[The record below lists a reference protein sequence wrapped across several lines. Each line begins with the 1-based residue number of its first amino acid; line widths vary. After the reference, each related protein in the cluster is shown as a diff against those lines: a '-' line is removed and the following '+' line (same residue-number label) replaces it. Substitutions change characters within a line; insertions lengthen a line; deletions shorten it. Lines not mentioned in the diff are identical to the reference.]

1 MPRIAAALVIGLAT
15 LVAQVN
21 AQTPSAGRLPLFDAH
36 LHYNDDARAPFP
48 LADVLARFR
57 HAGVTTIL
65 ATSRPNDGTRA
76 LVAAAAAAGAAAP
89 RVVPFIR
96 PYRDHA
102 DRATWFDDPA
112 IYALIESEL
121 LRPIDWRGI
130 GEFHVFGRDAA
141 TPWVRKIVELA
152 VKRGLWLHA
161 HCDEAALGHLL
172 AHDPRV
178 PIVWAHSGFGTP
190 PARIGDWLDKHPNLI
205 GELSYRYD
213 VTVDGKLAPE
223 WRALFL
229 RHPDRFVIG
238 SDTWINGR
246 WAQYG
251 EIMDGYRGW
260 LAQLPP
266 DVAGAIAHRNGER
279 LFANGR

>member
-1 MPRIAAALVIGLAT
+1 MHACECGSPSPAGFVLPGRLSRGVRRCDTSSMRRPLLAPRIAAALVIGLAA

-21 AQTPSAGRLPLFDAH
+21 AQTPPQAGRLPLFDAH
-36 LHYNDDARAPFP
+36 LHYNDDALVSYPV
-48 LADVLARFR
+48 ADVLARFR

-102 DRATWFDDPA
+102 DRVTWFDDPA

-141 TPWVRKIVELA
+141 TPWVR
-152 VKRGLWLHA
+152 
-161 HCDEAALGHLL
+161 
-172 AHDPRV
+172 
-178 PIVWAHSGFGTP
+178 
-190 PARIGDWLDKHPNLI
+190 KHPNLI

-266 DVAGAIAHRNGER
+266 DVAAAIAHRNGER